1 MLTRKWL
8 LALGLSALALQGC
21 TYNHYYQSGTEMTA
35 TPAGETAIA
44 KSAVAKPTRK
54 VVIYRVH

>member
-1 MLTRKWL
+1 MHTKQWL
-8 LALGLSALALQGC
+8 IAIGVAALALQGC
-21 TYNHYYQSGTEMTA
+21 TYNHYYQNGSEMMA

-44 KSAVAKPTRK
+44 KSAATKPTKK